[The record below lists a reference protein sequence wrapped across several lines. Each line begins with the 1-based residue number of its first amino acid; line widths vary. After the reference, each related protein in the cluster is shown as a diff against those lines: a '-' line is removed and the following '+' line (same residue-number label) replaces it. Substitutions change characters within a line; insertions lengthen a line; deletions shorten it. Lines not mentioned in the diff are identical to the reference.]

1 MNDELVFC
9 DEAAPEL
16 PDEHPPWNILIVD
29 DDEEVHRVTRLAL
42 RHVLIEAR
50 GLQFTSAYSG
60 AEAREILDGPVR
72 FSVVLLDVVMETEH
86 AGLDLVRYIR
96 EERQDKALRIVLRTG
111 QPGQAPELQ
120 VIRNYDIDD
129 YKDKTEL
136 TSLKLFTLMHSCLR
150 SFRDIEALQKSR
162 AGLQK
167 VIRASRGIY
176 EKQALGEFVDAA
188 VEQLRHLLNLDDTVV
203 YLFDVDAYHY
213 RQDRLEQFCTGG
225 REGIGLELKIADLE
239 PRRRALVEQSL
250 ATRSNSFGDDLL
262 LIYCA
267 SQHHNVLFFLDAPR
281 RLSTIDHY
289 LVNIFSDN
297 LSIALDNIDLN
308 QLLNQSQQQLIYRM
322 GDMVESRSSET
333 EYHVQR
339 VALYCELLA
348 ELAGLSRADVELIKQ
363 SAPLHD
369 LGKIGIPDQVLN
381 KPGPLLNG
389 EWKTMREHSEI
400 GYRMLT
406 GSGLPILEA
415 GATIALSHHERWDG
429 RGYPLGLRE
438 DAIPL
443 MGRIAA
449 IADVFDAL
457 SCTRSY
463 KAAWEMP
470 KVTDYIHRHSGS
482 RFDPALVA
490 LFDANVE
497 RFIAI
502 RYRNFEGAESE
513 KDETPPLPE

>member
-1 MNDELVFC
+1 MSDELVFC
-9 DEAAPEL
+9 EETEAQA

-29 DDEEVHRVTRLAL
+29 DEEEVHRVTRLAL
-42 RHVLIEAR
+42 RNVFIEERA
-50 GLQFTSAYSG
+50 LHFTSAYSA
-60 AEAREILDGPVR
+60 AEARELLDGPVR
-72 FSVVLLDVVMETEH
+72 FSVALLDVVMETEH

-96 EERQDKALRIVLRTG
+96 DELQDKALRIVLRTG

-120 VIRNYDIDD
+120 VIRTYDIDD

-136 TSLKLFTLMHSCLR
+136 TALKLYTLMHSCLR

-162 AGLQK
+162 IGLQK

-188 VEQLRHLLNLDDTVV
+188 VEQLKYLLNLDDTVV
-203 YLFDVDAYHY
+203 YLFDVEAYHY
-213 RQDRLEQFCTGG
+213 RRERLEQFCTGG
-225 REGIGLELKIADLE
+225 SEGVGIELTLDDLE
-239 PRRRALVEQSL
+239 PGRQRLVKQSL
-250 ATRSNSFGDDLL
+250 ASGSNSFGDNQL
-262 LIYCA
+262 LIYCT
-267 SQHHNVLFFLDAPR
+267 SQHHKVLFFLDAPR
-281 RLSTIDHY
+281 KLSPIDHY
-289 LVNIFSDN
+289 LVNIFGDN
-297 LSIALDNIDLN
+297 LSIALDNIELN
-308 QLLNQSQQQLIYRM
+308 KLLNESQQQLIYRM
-322 GDMVESRSSET
+322 GDMVESRAAET
-333 EYHVQR
+333 ECHVQR
-339 VALYCELLA
+339 VGLYCELMA
-348 ELAGLSRADVELIKQ
+348 ELAGLCPADVELIKQ

-369 LGKIGIPDQVLN
+369 LGKIGVPDQVLN

-389 EWKTMREHSEI
+389 EWETMREHSVI

-429 RGYPLGLRE
+429 RGYPQGLRE

-463 KAAWEMP
+463 KAAWDMQ
-470 KVTDYIHRHSGS
+470 KVTDYIRRHSGS
-482 RFDPALVA
+482 RFDPELVA

-497 RFIAI
+497 RFIEI
-502 RYRNFEGAESE
+502 RNRIFESDKSAE
-513 KDETPPLPE
+513 DETASLP